1 MALQLIFVVETDK
14 RCKSDWIYIKSTL
27 NHFYQ
32 YDHTQVKLTSIYLSG
47 KDKYKSKE
55 NEINSKI
62 KQFRGNSKVLMCVDC
77 DDYDTNPNDRQ
88 FLDKV
93 RDYCNDKGFIF
104 VWFCK
109 DIEQVYLGYKIESSL
124 KKKKAATFEAK
135 QSINSIEPH
144 KLSVNEFRDKTSNLL
159 CVLDQFKEL
168 IRIV

>member
-14 RCKSDWIYIKSTL
+14 KCKSDWIYIKSTL

-88 FLDKV
+88 FLKNV
-93 RDYCNDKGFIF
+93 KDYCDAKEFDF

-109 DIEQVYLGYKIESSL
+109 DIEQVYLGYKIDSNL

-135 QSINSIEPH
+135 QSINSIEPN

-159 CVLDQFKEL
+159 CVLDRFKEL

>member
-1 MALQLIFVVETDK
+1 MIFVVETDK
-14 RCKSDWIYIKSTL
+14 KSKSDWIYIKSTL

-32 YDHTQVKLTSIYLSG
+32 YDHTQVKLTYIYLSG

-109 DIEQVYLGYKIESSL
+109 DIEQVYLGYKIDSNL
-124 KKKKAATFEAK
+124 KKKKAATLEAK
-135 QSINSIEPH
+135 QSINSIEPN

-159 CVLDQFKEL
+159 CVLDRFKEL